1 MPTSVRVAVIA
12 MSLLAG
18 LLLLS
23 VAVSLYL
30 LESLSAKLAENAN
43 ISVDDAQQRL
53 LITVLPYL
61 VFGLMFAVS
70 AWFLARRHAW
80 ARWTG
85 LTAASVIAMLHVL
98 AALGGAGIA
107 LGSLLQVVLALAVIS
122 SLLSKRTAAWVPRL
136 GARRRAAQDG

>member
-30 LESLSAKLAENAN
+30 FTSLATTLAEKAD
-43 ISVDDAQQRL
+43 ISVDAAQSRL
-53 LITVLPYL
+53 LVTVLPYL
-61 VFGLMFAVS
+61 VFGLLFALS

-80 ARWTG
+80 ARWIG
-85 LTAASVIAMLHVL
+85 LTCASVVAMLHVL
-98 AALGGAGIA
+98 AAISGAGIA

-122 SLLSKRTAAWVPRL
+122 SLMAKKTAAWVPRI
-136 GARRRAAQDG
+136 GRGRRAAQDG

>member
-30 LESLSAKLAENAN
+30 FESLAKRLAETAD
-43 ISVDDAQQRL
+43 ISVDEAQSRL
-53 LITVLPYL
+53 LVTVLPYL
-61 VFGLMFAVS
+61 VFGLLFAIS

-80 ARWTG
+80 ARWIG
-85 LTAASVIAMLHVL
+85 LTCASVVAMLHVL
-98 AALGGAGIA
+98 AAISGAGIA

-122 SLLSKRTAAWVPRL
+122 SLMSKKTAAWVPRL
-136 GARRRAAQDG
+136 GSRRRAAQDG

>member
-30 LESLSAKLAENAN
+30 FTSLAKTLAEKAD
-43 ISVDDAQQRL
+43 ISVDDAQSRL
-53 LITVLPYL
+53 LVTVLPYL
-61 VFGLMFAVS
+61 VFGLLFAIS

-80 ARWTG
+80 ARWIG
-85 LTAASVIAMLHVL
+85 LTCASVVAMLHVL
-98 AALGGAGIA
+98 AAISGAGIA

>member
-1 MPTSVRVAVIA
+1 MPTSVRVAVTA

-30 LESLSAKLAENAN
+30 FESLSSKLAETAN
-43 ISVDDAQQRL
+43 ISVDEAQSRL
-53 LITVLPYL
+53 LVTVLPYL
-61 VFGLMFAVS
+61 VFGLLFAIS

-80 ARWTG
+80 ARWIG
-85 LTAASVIAMLHVL
+85 LTCASVVAMLHVL
-98 AALGGAGIA
+98 AAISGAGIA
-107 LGSLLQVVLALAVIS
+107 LGSLLQVVLALTVIT

-136 GARRRAAQDG
+136 GARRRAVQDG

>member
-1 MPTSVRVAVIA
+1 MPTSVRAAVIA

-30 LESLSAKLAENAN
+30 FTSLAKTLAEKAD
-43 ISVDDAQQRL
+43 ISVEDAQSRL
-53 LITVLPYL
+53 LVTVLPYL
-61 VFGLMFAVS
+61 VFGLLFAIS

-80 ARWTG
+80 ARWIG
-85 LTAASVIAMLHVL
+85 LTCASVVAMLHVL
-98 AALGGAGIA
+98 AAISGAGIA

-122 SLLSKRTAAWVPRL
+122 SLMSKKTAAWVPRL

>member
-30 LESLSAKLAENAN
+30 FTSLAKTLAEKAD
-43 ISVDDAQQRL
+43 ISVDDAQSRL
-53 LITVLPYL
+53 LVTVLPYL
-61 VFGLMFAVS
+61 VFGLLFAIS

-80 ARWTG
+80 ARWIG
-85 LTAASVIAMLHVL
+85 LTCASVVAMLHVL
-98 AALGGAGIA
+98 AAISGAGIV
-107 LGSLLQVVLALAVIS
+107 LLAMKPSNEWYRYRGWL
-122 SLLSKRTAAWVPRL
+122 
-136 GARRRAAQDG
+136 RATGQPS